1 MKRSLWG
8 ICWKEVKFLIF
19 VVYVFIW
26 LGTNML
32 YVICSFIRLI
42 DLCFSFYCL
51 KFHSIKNILYITSLF
66 YLEGR
71 KKDLCIECIYTFT
84 LVDNTTAS
92 SIHASR
98 KYPTSL
104 VGPTSSGSISL
115 MKEHITY
122 NIFVPNQMKT

>member
-1 MKRSLWG
+1 MKKPKIRSLKHG
-8 ICWKEVKFLIF
+8 SLIELS
-19 VVYVFIW
+19 VS
-26 LGTNML
+26 LSTNKL
-32 YVICSFIRLI
+32 NYVICSFIRLI

-71 KKDLCIECIYTFT
+71 KKDLCIECIYTFSP
-84 LVDNTTAS
+84 VDNTTAS

>member
-1 MKRSLWG
+1 MKKPKIRSLKHG
-8 ICWKEVKFLIF
+8 SLIELS
-19 VVYVFIW
+19 VS
-26 LGTNML
+26 LSTNKL
-32 YVICSFIRLI
+32 NYVICSFIRLI

-71 KKDLCIECIYTFT
+71 KKDLCIECIYTFS

>member
-1 MKRSLWG
+1 MKKPKIRSLKHG
-8 ICWKEVKFLIF
+8 SLIELS
-19 VVYVFIW
+19 VS
-26 LGTNML
+26 LSTNKL
-32 YVICSFIRLI
+32 NYVICSFIRLI

-66 YLEGR
+66 YLEER
-71 KKDLCIECIYTFT
+71 KKDLCIECIYTFS

>member
-1 MKRSLWG
+1 MKKPKIRSLKHG
-8 ICWKEVKFLIF
+8 SLIELS
-19 VVYVFIW
+19 VS
-26 LGTNML
+26 LSTNKL
-32 YVICSFIRLI
+32 NYVICSFIRLI